1 MSRYA
6 ILLQTPVAELASQ
19 RHAWQLASAL
29 LERGHQLPL
38 LFVTG
43 DAVLMALASADPA
56 AGEWHAASAWA
67 SLAGIG
73 ERLLCASAAQRH
85 GLSDSNIHPGFRIGG
100 LGEWVT
106 AAAEADRV
114 IQWR

>member
-1 MSRYA
+1 MSRYV
-6 ILLQTPVAELASQ
+6 ILLQTAVAELTSQ
-19 RHAWQLASAL
+19 RHAWQLAKSL

-38 LFVTG
+38 LFITG
-43 DAVLMALASADPA
+43 DAVLLALTSADPG

-67 SLAGIG
+67 DLDGIG

-85 GLSDSNIHPGFRIGG
+85 GLTGDNIHSGFRIGG

-106 AAAEADRV
+106 AAAEADKV